1 MKTLKD
7 LLDQVT
13 SSEKFTENRRT
24 IAEKLLRDYCIQKG
38 DLRYDIL
45 EIEFYYFDKDHPDII
60 TYPRDAESG
69 DWFLHLSGVDLC
81 FKSSIVRC
89 FNEDCVEPNNNGKID
104 PQKSYFGGVLIR
116 AIRRQNDG
124 AMFLGPWNTCDELF
138 LDSSVQRVS
147 LVAKD
152 EKTQPQK
159 TCKIGLANRYF
170 NFNIDKKLSDKH
182 NNYIANTS
190 IQLDIKIDA
199 PYRYYCDIDEN
210 KKFRDYKNRV
220 KLNQTISV
228 FSPEPRP

>member
-38 DLRYDIL
+38 NLRYDIL
-45 EIEFYYFDKDHPDII
+45 EIEFYYFDKNHPDII

-89 FNEDCVEPNNNGKID
+89 FNEDCIEPNNNGKID

-152 EKTQPQK
+152 DKTKPLIELHYRWFK
-159 TCKIGLANRYF
+159 FDTNKKRN
-170 NFNIDKKLSDKH
+170 DKRND
-182 NNYIANTS
+182 YIANTS
-190 IQLDIKIDA
+190 IQLDIKLDA
-199 PYRYYCDIDEN
+199 PYRYFISDSEEVSCQKLRN
-210 KKFRDYKNRV
+210 YKSSV
-220 KLNQTISV
+220 KLNQPISV
-228 FSPEPRP
+228 ICPEPRP